1 MFTNTPATLYSRSV
15 SNGQETWSSAS
26 ISAVYWSSS
35 LAHTLSQVG
44 YIKNN
49 RFTVFVPLGNA
60 PSAGF
65 KEGDVLVKGTATK
78 TITTAYTISNLKSD
92 YPQSGV
98 ITEIDINDAGSPGV
112 QHYELG
118 VD

>member
-15 SNGQETWSSAS
+15 SNGQETWSKSAVT
-26 ISAVYWSSS
+26 AVYWSST

-49 RFTVFVPLGNA
+49 RFAVFIPIANVPT
-60 PSAGF
+60 AGF
-65 KEGDVLVKGTATK
+65 KEGDVLVKGTVDK
-78 TITTAYTISNLKSD
+78 TITTAYTISMLKSA

-98 ITEIDINDAGSPGV
+98 ITEVNINDAGSPGV